1 MAIPTLFK
9 SFAKNTGGSVAIWAA
24 FTTPVL
30 VGGAAL
36 SVDASRLYNMD
47 NDLQSAADALARAG
61 AAELDQRSD
70 SLERAKR
77 AVQNLVS
84 NDQKF
89 SKDGKGVVEIDTIRF
104 LKSIPINDYDEV
116 QSSDVTYNPS
126 EAMFVEV
133 KVKPETVSTLFPT
146 SLVRKMTDTT
156 LDAKS
161 VAGFDQGVCGG
172 APIFICNPQEGK
184 AKSIYTAME
193 DPSFRRKLIQF
204 KTAGGGNTQ
213 YGPGNFGYA
222 DPKGGNAGAADMRE
236 ALGKD
241 ITNFCMTKSTG
252 ITLRP
257 GNIASAAHGFNT
269 RFDIYEGSFNSKKT
283 DPRYAPAANV
293 VKGYS
298 GKNACNT
305 SADPNALA
313 MPRDTCFDTNSCSEL
328 EGRFGNG
335 DWDFVEY
342 MKINHNFM
350 KQVTIQGTTY
360 RLDYD
365 EHAVSPAAP
374 PSRYDL
380 YRWEID
386 TNSVPGKATYGTANT
401 PEEGTPQCHT
411 YGPSTAVEDRRI
423 IHAAVLNCGT
433 IEASGQSMNGRTGA
447 LPVETFVKVFVTEPM
462 GKGQDNVIWGEIVGP
477 VIQGEDSPSR
487 DKVALTR

>member
-1 MAIPTLFK
+1 MTIPTFFK

-24 FTTPVL
+24 FSTPVL

-47 NDLQSAADALARAG
+47 NDLQSASDALARAG

-70 SLERAKR
+70 SLQRAKR

-89 SKDGKGVVEIDTIRF
+89 SKDGKGKVEIDTIRF
-104 LKSIPINDYDEV
+104 LKSIPGNDYDAI
-116 QSSDVTYNPS
+116 QNSDVTYNPS
-126 EAMFVEV
+126 EAKYVEI
-133 KVKPETVSTLFPT
+133 KVKPENVATLFPT
-146 SLVRKMTDTT
+146 SLVKKMTDTM
-156 LDAKS
+156 LNAKS

-184 AKSIYTAME
+184 EQNIYAAME
-193 DPSFRRKLIQF
+193 EPAFRRKLIKF
-204 KTAGGGNTQ
+204 KTPGGNKAQ
-213 YGPGNFGYA
+213 YGPGNFGFV

-241 ITNFCMTKSTG
+241 ITNFCMSKTTG
-252 ITLRP
+252 VTLRP

-269 RFDIYEGSFNSKKT
+269 RFDIYEGSFKSKKN
-283 DPRYAPAANV
+283 DPDYAPAANV

-298 GKNACNT
+298 GKKACST
-305 SADPNALA
+305 SANSDALG
-313 MPRDTCFDTNSCSEL
+313 MPRDSCFENGSCAES
-328 EGRFGNG
+328 EGRIGNG
-335 DWDFVEY
+335 NWDFVEY

-350 KQVTIQGTTY
+350 RQVTIEGTTY

-365 EHAVSPAAP
+365 KHTVTPSAP

-386 TNSVPGKATYGTANT
+386 TNCVPGELTYGTANT
-401 PEEGTPQCHT
+401 PEEGLPQCHT
-411 YGPSTAVEDRRI
+411 YGPSTTVEDRRI
-423 IHAAVLNCGT
+423 IHAAVLNCGM
-433 IEASGQSMNGRTGA
+433 IEASGQSMNGRTDP

-462 GKGQDNVIWGEIVGP
+462 GKGQDNIIWGEIIGP
-477 VIQGEDSPSR
+477 VVQGQDFPSR
-487 DKVALTR
+487 DKVALAR